1 MAGLTVLDASVLIAH
16 FDEADAHHARAGEIL
31 ARAGALRASVV
42 TLAEALVT
50 PTRRGMLETA
60 RAGLARLGVD
70 EVTLGE
76 DAAVRLAELRAQ
88 TRLKLPDCCV
98 LLAAQDAGAD
108 TIATFDDRLAA
119 AAQGLGLSV
128 A

>member
-1 MAGLTVLDASVLIAH
+1 MI
-16 FDEADAHHARAGEIL
+16 
-31 ARAGALRASVV
+31 

-50 PTRRGMLETA
+50 PTRRGALGAA

-98 LLAAQDAGAD
+98 LLAARDAGAD
-108 TIATFDDRLAA
+108 MVATFDERLGAA
-119 AAQGLGLSV
+119 AEGLGLSV

>member
-16 FDEADAHHARAGEIL
+16 FDKEDAHHDRAGQIL
-31 ARAGALRASVV
+31 EAAGDLRASVI

-50 PTRRGMLETA
+50 PTRRGALETA
-60 RAGLARLGVD
+60 RTNLARLGVE
-70 EVTLGE
+70 EVPFGP
-76 DAAVRLAELRAQ
+76 DASMRLAALRAQ

-98 LLAAQDAGAD
+98 LLAAQDARAD
-108 TIATFDDRLAA
+108 MIATFDDRLASA
-119 AAQGLGLSV
+119 TEGMGLSV

>member
-16 FDEADAHHARAGEIL
+16 FDFEDAHHDRAGRIL
-31 ARAGALRASVV
+31 EAAGDLRASVITV
-42 TLAEALVT
+42 AEALVT
-50 PTRRGMLETA
+50 PTRRGALDTA
-60 RAGLARLGVD
+60 RADVAKLGIE
-70 EVTLGE
+70 EVPFGPEAST
-76 DAAVRLAELRAQ
+76 RLAALRSQ